1 MHLSARR
8 VRQAGAVTM
17 LLAIDDVTAQQ
28 RAEAGI
34 RASLL
39 EKEVLLREI
48 HHRVINNLQIVASL
62 LNLQFGTLEGP
73 GIRTLLEDSQRR
85 IGAMALVHEQLC
97 QAPDLTSIDLGTY
110 VTRVTDQLV
119 RASGRRGLVGTHL
132 QADDIRLSP
141 DVAIPCGLILTEL
154 LSNAL
159 KHGFPGG
166 QPGAVYIELRAP
178 TIQEVTVVV
187 RDTGVGFPE
196 DLDFRH
202 TASLGLQLVR
212 LLTEQLQGTLT
223 LMRRPGTTFTLT
235 FPLGPASRGEGPEQR
250 NDAISGK

>member
-1 MHLSARR
+1 MVTANAAFYRTFQVTPAATEGQVLYELGHGQWDIPALRTLLAALRAENTEFQDFAVDHEFPGIGRKSMHLSARR

-48 HHRVINNLQIVASL
+48 HHRVKNNLQIVASL

-97 QAPDLTSIDLGTY
+97 QSPDLTSIDLGAY

-178 TIQEVTVVV
+178 TI
-187 RDTGVGFPE
+187 
-196 DLDFRH
+196 
-202 TASLGLQLVR
+202 
-212 LLTEQLQGTLT
+212 
-223 LMRRPGTTFTLT
+223 RR
-235 FPLGPASRGEGPEQR
+235 
-250 NDAISGK
+250 